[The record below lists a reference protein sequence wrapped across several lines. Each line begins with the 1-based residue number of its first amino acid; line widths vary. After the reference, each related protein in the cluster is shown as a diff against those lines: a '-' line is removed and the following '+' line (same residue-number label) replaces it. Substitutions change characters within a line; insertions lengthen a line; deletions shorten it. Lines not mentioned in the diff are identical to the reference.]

1 MKYKYLVDVQHCHFS
16 VASITKHGNAH
27 RVSDTVESHFSFVI
41 YWVEP
46 IDFIIALEGLIESR
60 CNSDTYF
67 DYKEKVLPG
76 CSWSDTIRM
85 TMQCTT
91 LTITRGNMKV
101 LYCGSIDRVLELPKV
116 LRKEMDKFNKLN
128 KESVND

>member
-1 MKYKYLVDVQHCHFS
+1 MQYKYLVDVQNCHFS

-27 RVSDTVESHFSFVI
+27 GVSDTVESHFSFVI